1 MDDKKILRNFIKELE
16 EKGIKL
22 SLNNG
27 NIVYTSKNQK
37 LQADEIDLMK
47 KYKSQ
52 IIEILETGYNSETS
66 YRDCF
71 PVTDIQAAYILGQS
85 SSFQYGGVSCHVYM
99 GLKYD
104 DINRNR
110 CENIWNCLIQRHPM
124 MRAVFSKEG
133 MQYIK
138 ENVPVYKIRE
148 VDSEMSPLLVE
159 ELSNKKYEIGKW
171 PLFDIA
177 ISNHKGYKILHI
189 SIDFLIAD
197 WTSIWILIDEYEQL
211 YYGEGVI
218 LDRLSYTFKE
228 YILSIYDKKGKKYL
242 IDKEYWENRVK
253 HMPYAPR
260 LPMIEESNRI
270 NRFIRKTGQLSC
282 EEWKNIEETA
292 KNYGVTATC
301 VLLTVYALCLSKW
314 SSPDFSLNLT
324 MLNRPNIND
333 EIHKIVGDFTSV
345 DILEVHLGYR
355 EIFIDQIKM
364 IQRQLFSDLDHM
376 EFNGVN
382 VIREIG
388 HVKGENILIP
398 YVFTSSLGIKKAGKA
413 RGIIMPDGISQTPQV
428 YIDCQIMDIEGKL
441 QYNWDI
447 REGIFS
453 PEIIEPLFSSFC
465 NTVKKIAKN
474 KNWERPIRNLIELP
488 NMQIEARKKANTT
501 EKKFENAELLSQIW
515 ENLDSNDANIAIIDA
530 TGEYSYTQLKEKIYE
545 IAAYIYEHN
554 YKKGTRI
561 AIMMDGS
568 FLAAAAI
575 LATVMM
581 GNVYVPIDGEQP
593 TLRIMTMLE
602 KGGVQCI
609 LCESESIEAEYSP
622 KISTCNIK
630 KLNGKKKYYGVRE
643 SIIEPENEMYIIFT
657 SGSTGEPKGVLITHQ
672 AAANTILDVCD
683 RFSVQREDTIL
694 GISKLSFDLSV
705 YDLFGILYMGGKVV
719 YPDSKK
725 RLDMEFI
732 SHLLIKY
739 QINSW
744 NSVPALFKMLVE
756 YVETHKEMYGL
767 ELKNVFLSG
776 DWIAINSVWKAM
788 SNMRIENL
796 VSMGGA
802 TEAAIWSIYH
812 IIQSED
818 LNRKSIPYGYPLSN
832 QKVYV
837 LDSQLNI
844 RPDWVTGELYIAGKG
859 LALEYVSN
867 KEKTRESFIYHP
879 ESGERLY
886 KTGDLGRYMP
896 NGEIEFIGRKD
907 SQVKVNGYR
916 IELGEIEN
924 MASTCKGVEGTCAF
938 VENLENDKKQ
948 VSIVLTATK
957 QEEGLECIERGYETV
972 FEIKNAIEEEIKRQ
986 KDKAYFRAM
995 VLCDENSVAQAV
1007 KEAISLE
1014 TCAYDFVVMGNEI
1027 DNIAVTEIENL
1038 DVPIIFWKDIQ
1049 NYREI
1054 GLHPNSYQIIVDCR
1068 ENLKSEETLEE
1079 LVRPKGIIFLLNSRE
1094 RKMKEV
1100 KRTKSNIIIEQFL
1113 HELRKKI
1120 PEYMIPATVQVVDR
1134 LPLTENGKVNR
1145 KAIAKWKIG
1154 MPTKIN
1160 RKKRNTLGNGELAER
1175 IRSIWQ
1181 ETLKVE
1187 HIEVE
1192 SNVYE
1197 YGANSLLIAQAAG
1210 KIRDLY
1216 TGAMPNNELSFDFV
1230 LQNILSN
1237 PTINMMAENIENIIN
1252 ENVKESTEKM
1262 TTYYSQEPGVF
1273 RALFHSAAGHSIQYR
1288 NLVEILRKQHKG
1300 SVAVISLKNV
1310 EEYCALPPDRL
1321 VNILAK
1327 RYAEEILSCNV
1338 KKIQI
1343 AGYCL
1348 GGAIALEVAK
1358 ILETEG
1364 VEIIDVT
1371 LIDTYAI
1378 PFNVENEII
1387 IELIYL
1393 WIMSIN
1399 YSVVNPEI
1407 DDQQVINAIL
1417 HIIKMNNSNIPHEIH
1432 KFLENNEFIQVNKWI
1447 SELEEI
1453 PVRQRFEYYMKNA
1466 KTNETKEFLWD
1477 VFLMYRISIFA
1488 SNFKLTHYSGK
1499 TRFLM
1504 AETPNIF
1511 FQTGQEENIEY
1522 WKKICV
1528 GKFEVIKIH
1537 GNHTT
1542 CLTEKRNAE
1551 EVGKI
1556 LAIPLEENNYD

>member
-1 MDDKKILRNFIKELE
+1 
-16 EKGIKL
+16 
-22 SLNNG
+22 
-27 NIVYTSKNQK
+27 
-37 LQADEIDLMK
+37 
-47 KYKSQ
+47 
-52 IIEILETGYNSETS
+52 
-66 YRDCF
+66 
-71 PVTDIQAAYILGQS
+71 
-85 SSFQYGGVSCHVYM
+85 
-99 GLKYD
+99 
-104 DINRNR
+104 
-110 CENIWNCLIQRHPM
+110 
-124 MRAVFSKEG
+124 
-133 MQYIK
+133 
-138 ENVPVYKIRE
+138 
-148 VDSEMSPLLVE
+148 
-159 ELSNKKYEIGKW
+159 
-171 PLFDIA
+171 
-177 ISNHKGYKILHI
+177 
-189 SIDFLIAD
+189 
-197 WTSIWILIDEYEQL
+197 
-211 YYGEGVI
+211 
-218 LDRLSYTFKE
+218 
-228 YILSIYDKKGKKYL
+228 
-242 IDKEYWENRVK
+242 
-253 HMPYAPR
+253 
-260 LPMIEESNRI
+260 
-270 NRFIRKTGQLSC
+270 
-282 EEWKNIEETA
+282 
-292 KNYGVTATC
+292 
-301 VLLTVYALCLSKW
+301 
-314 SSPDFSLNLT
+314 
-324 MLNRPNIND
+324 
-333 EIHKIVGDFTSV
+333 
-345 DILEVHLGYR
+345 
-355 EIFIDQIKM
+355 
-364 IQRQLFSDLDHM
+364 
-376 EFNGVN
+376 
-382 VIREIG
+382 
-388 HVKGENILIP
+388 
-398 YVFTSSLGIKKAGKA
+398 
-413 RGIIMPDGISQTPQV
+413 
-428 YIDCQIMDIEGKL
+428 
-441 QYNWDI
+441 
-447 REGIFS
+447 
-453 PEIIEPLFSSFC
+453 
-465 NTVKKIAKN
+465 
-474 KNWERPIRNLIELP
+474 
-488 NMQIEARKKANTT
+488 
-501 EKKFENAELLSQIW
+501 
-515 ENLDSNDANIAIIDA
+515 
-530 TGEYSYTQLKEKIYE
+530 
-545 IAAYIYEHN
+545 
-554 YKKGTRI
+554 
-561 AIMMDGS
+561 
-568 FLAAAAI
+568 
-575 LATVMM
+575 
-581 GNVYVPIDGEQP
+581 
-593 TLRIMTMLE
+593 
-602 KGGVQCI
+602 
-609 LCESESIEAEYSP
+609 
-622 KISTCNIK
+622 
-630 KLNGKKKYYGVRE
+630 
-643 SIIEPENEMYIIFT
+643 
-657 SGSTGEPKGVLITHQ
+657 
-672 AAANTILDVCD
+672 
-683 RFSVQREDTIL
+683 
-694 GISKLSFDLSV
+694 
-705 YDLFGILYMGGKVV
+705 
-719 YPDSKK
+719 
-725 RLDMEFI
+725 
-732 SHLLIKY
+732 
-739 QINSW
+739 
-744 NSVPALFKMLVE
+744 
-756 YVETHKEMYGL
+756 
-767 ELKNVFLSG
+767 
-776 DWIAINSVWKAM
+776 
-788 SNMRIENL
+788 
-796 VSMGGA
+796 
-802 TEAAIWSIYH
+802 
-812 IIQSED
+812 
-818 LNRKSIPYGYPLSN
+818 
-832 QKVYV
+832 
-837 LDSQLNI
+837 
-844 RPDWVTGELYIAGKG
+844 
-859 LALEYVSN
+859 
-867 KEKTRESFIYHP
+867 
-879 ESGERLY
+879 
-886 KTGDLGRYMP
+886 
-896 NGEIEFIGRKD
+896 
-907 SQVKVNGYR
+907 
-916 IELGEIEN
+916 
-924 MASTCKGVEGTCAF
+924 
-938 VENLENDKKQ
+938 
-948 VSIVLTATK
+948 
-957 QEEGLECIERGYETV
+957 
-972 FEIKNAIEEEIKRQ
+972 
-986 KDKAYFRAM
+986 
-995 VLCDENSVAQAV
+995 
-1007 KEAISLE
+1007 
-1014 TCAYDFVVMGNEI
+1014 
-1027 DNIAVTEIENL
+1027 
-1038 DVPIIFWKDIQ
+1038 
-1049 NYREI
+1049 
-1054 GLHPNSYQIIVDCR
+1054 
-1068 ENLKSEETLEE
+1068 
-1079 LVRPKGIIFLLNSRE
+1079 
-1094 RKMKEV
+1094 
-1100 KRTKSNIIIEQFL
+1100 
-1113 HELRKKI
+1113 
-1120 PEYMIPATVQVVDR
+1120 MIPATVQVVDR